1 MLITHEAIGQDW
13 QKIFGQQSKIIQRIF
28 GFLVIKKM
36 NDPSSSYCIL
46 VVLPLQTY
54 NTALSKTT
62 PAHVQGLCVLHS
74 QPARTRFTSIRGHRS
89 FSASKS
95 SRYPPQ
101 PPFGLSITTIRILK
115 SATSISF
122 HHHKRALYPQK
133 IHPKKNCNCL
143 AFF

>member
-1 MLITHEAIGQDW
+1 MVTQHTGRRTGKKYYFGSKFQLFNAFLLVK
-13 QKIFGQQSKIIQRIF
+13 KI
-28 GFLVIKKM
+28 

-46 VVLPLQTY
+46 VVLPL
-54 NTALSKTT
+54 K
-62 PAHVQGLCVLHS
+62 HIILHS
-74 QPARTRFTSIRGHRS
+74 RKLHQLTYKVFVYCTLNPLEHVSHPFVGHRS

-122 HHHKRALYPQK
+122 PHHKRALYPQK

>member
-1 MLITHEAIGQDW
+1 MNAIYQCKCCDLEIVVWNTVLITHEAIGQDW

-74 QPARTRFTSIRGHRS
+74 QPARTRFTSIRRS
-89 FSASKS
+89 SVIFGIKVLPISASA
-95 SRYPPQ
+95 PF
-101 PPFGLSITTIRILK
+101 FGLSITSTIRIL
-115 SATSISF
+115 
-122 HHHKRALYPQK
+122 
-133 IHPKKNCNCL
+133 
-143 AFF
+143 